1 MWMGGEQK
9 PQRDRKRQKLI
20 VTWKER
26 RPAETLPTHLNNLF
40 QTLAAAMPL
49 KDAYEV
55 EDLIWEAWTECRDP
69 AAAAAMRQEIAGI
82 AKQEYEEAETVLNT
96 LIQAQPRWAE
106 VWNKRATLFFLQG
119 RDAESIQD
127 INRTLELEPRHFG
140 AISSFAQICLR
151 NNDYDSALIAL
162 ETALSINPHLAAVRA
177 TIEVL
182 KRKSRPSMH

>member
-40 QTLAAAMPL
+40 QTLAAAMSL

-55 EDLIWEAWTECRDP
+55 EDLIREAWTECRDP

-106 VWNKRATLFFLQG
+106 VWNKGATLFFYKAG
-119 RDAESIQD
+119 MPRVFRISIE
-127 INRTLELEPRHFG
+127 RLSSSRG
-140 AISSFAQICLR
+140 ISARYL
-151 NNDYDSALIAL
+151 
-162 ETALSINPHLAAVRA
+162 
-177 TIEVL
+177 VL
-182 KRKSRPSMH
+182 HKFV